1 MKSPL
6 KDEQRLE
13 ELSRPSLTLKWT
25 FASSFFFFVIFTIFA
40 VTTYKSSVNLYVA
53 KEKQD
58 IEEVTYQLT
67 SLLANENEPLD
78 VNQAYRALRLGSTD
92 AIKLVAVE
100 GVQVDVDPFISK
112 IGNSV
117 FSLFVYNLDEEIVLK
132 TAKESI
138 PLKYEHPS
146 EANIEV
152 VNDREGFLLAKP
164 IYSKESR
171 EKIGYVQTF
180 YELTAFNQFR
190 NRLMTILIILEG
202 VSLIFSTVL
211 GFLLAS
217 YYLKPLRLLRDTME
231 QIRKKPQDDI
241 YMPELETNDEL
252 ADLAEIFNEMLDR
265 MRSYTELQEQFVQDV
280 SHELRTPVAV
290 IEGHLKL
297 LNRWGKDD
305 PEILAESLE
314 ASIQEVTRMKTLVQE
329 MLDLTRAEQV
339 DVHHG
344 HERTNAKSVVNQIVN
359 NFRMIH
365 PDFVFTLDDDLYTEK
380 IVKIYRNHFE
390 QLLIIIMDN
399 AVKYSTDRKE
409 VHVSISSNLKELEI
423 AIQDFGEGIPE
434 EDVAKIFNRFYRV
447 DKARART
454 TGSNGLGLSIAKK
467 LIDSYK
473 GRLYAESQLGVGT
486 IFRVFIPIA
495 IPEDE

>member
-1 MKSPL
+1 MRSPL
-6 KDEQRLE
+6 KDERRLE
-13 ELSRPSLTLKWT
+13 ELRRPSLTLKWT
-25 FASSFFFFVIFTIFA
+25 FASSFFFFVVFTIFS
-40 VTTYKSSVNLYVA
+40 VITYKSSINLYVA
-53 KEKQD
+53 KERND
-58 IEEVTYQLT
+58 IEEVTYQIA

-78 VNQAYRALRLGSTD
+78 LKQAYRALRLGSTD
-92 AIKLVAVE
+92 AIKLVDMDAI
-100 GVQVDVDPFISK
+100 QVAVDPFVAK
-112 IGNSV
+112 IGNPE
-117 FSLFVYNLDEEIVLK
+117 FSLFVYNLEKEVVLK
-132 TAKESI
+132 TSQENIA
-138 PLKYEHPS
+138 LQQTDPS
-146 EANIEV
+146 NATIEV
-152 VNDREGFLLAKP
+152 INNKEGFLLVQP
-164 IYSKESR
+164 IYSKEMR
-171 EKIGYVQTF
+171 EKIGYIQTF
-180 YELTAFNQFR
+180 YELTAFNQFQK
-190 NRLMTILIILEG
+190 RLMSMLILLEV
-202 VSLIFSTVL
+202 VSLILSSIL
-211 GFLLAS
+211 GYLLAS

-265 MRSYTELQEQFVQDV
+265 MRSYTELQEQFVEDV

-290 IEGHLKL
+290 IEGHLNM

-305 PEILAESLE
+305 PEILAESIE
-314 ASIQEVTRMKTLVQE
+314 ASVQEITRMKTLVQE

-339 DVHHG
+339 DVRHG

-365 PDFVFTLDDDLYTEK
+365 PEFVFTLDDDLYTEK

-390 QLLIIIMDN
+390 QILIIIMDN

-409 VHVSISSNLKELEI
+409 VHVSISSNLRELEI
-423 AIQDFGEGIPE
+423 AIQDFGEGIPAD
-434 EDVAKIFNRFYRV
+434 DVSKIFHRFYRV

-473 GRLYAESQLGVGT
+473 GRIYAESQLGAGT
-486 IFRVFIPIA
+486 IFRIFIPIVSL
-495 IPEDE
+495 DEE